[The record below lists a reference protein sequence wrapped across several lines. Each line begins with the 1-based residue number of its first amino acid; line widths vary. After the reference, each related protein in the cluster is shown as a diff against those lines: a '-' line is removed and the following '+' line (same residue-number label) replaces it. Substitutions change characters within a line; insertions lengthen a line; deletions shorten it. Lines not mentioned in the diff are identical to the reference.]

1 MMTFISCAKTMTA
14 RSKTP
19 YPETSTPHFLKEA
32 HENALYMTQF
42 TAEELAQMLKV
53 NPKLA
58 AENYLRYHEFLSPET
73 PALPAL
79 LAYTG
84 IVFKRIHPADFTAE
98 DFRYAQQ
105 HLLITSFL
113 YGLLRPLDSI
123 QNYRLEGSVRLPEHE
138 RKTMF
143 EYWRPLLTDY
153 FIDAIRQQGGILVPL
168 ASAEMKNLFDWTRV
182 TQEVRVITPDFYTY
196 KGGRLSTVVVYAKM
210 CRGEMTRFILKNRI
224 ENPEDLKTFE
234 WEGYRFNPRESHDDH
249 WVFTPGT

>member
-1 MMTFISCAKTMTA
+1 MTA

-19 YPETSTPHFLKEA
+19 YPETTTPHFLKEA
-32 HENALYMTQF
+32 RENALYMTQF

-123 QNYRLEGSVRLPEHE
+123 QNYRLEGNVRLPEHE

-153 FIDAIRQQGGILVPL
+153 FIDAIRQQG
-168 ASAEMKNLFDWTRV
+168 EMKDLFDWEKVCREVQVV
-182 TQEVRVITPDFYTY
+182 TPEFYTL
-196 KGGRLSTVVVYAKM
+196 KNGKPTTVVIYAKM

-224 ENPEDLKTFE
+224 THPEQLKEFE
-234 WEGYRFNPRESHDDH
+234 WEGFSYCKTSSNKNTFRFILK
-249 WVFTPGT
+249 